1 MPRVFRRQPASI
13 AATLAMSW
21 AVTWAG
27 AALAAGSGASAP
39 SLARPSAQPRDVV
52 VRWLAQNTS
61 IAPAS
66 VVSVGDEYIVAVLS
80 SHPVDPAQP
89 RVLSLE
95 IRAEMT
101 DPDST
106 TASLLRS
113 LSANLDINCRD
124 HTSHFIEVRTFT
136 GPNLTGTEQVTRP
149 VEGWAPNPR
158 GSYFEDI
165 DAAVCTPNGPR
176 PLLAARANSAPL
188 PSRPERVLS
197 APLRPALQPDDPA
210 VVRHAAPARAQLA
223 RAPAPKAPIQHAPI
237 QHAPIQHAPVP
248 RTGSGGAAQIA
259 AAGSEAKAK
268 AALAEL
274 QAAQPAL
281 TNGLST
287 RVERIDRGG
296 VAYYRAL
303 VAGFSP
309 PMTVASF
316 CRRLAASGRACIIR

>member
-1 MPRVFRRQPASI
+1 MPRASRRLPK
-13 AATLAMSW
+13 AAL
-21 AVTWAG
+21 VVAG
-27 AALAAGSGASAP
+27 AAFAVMEAGAAAAAPSDAAPP
-39 SLARPSAQPRDVV
+39 SLARPSAQPREVV
-52 VRWLAQNTS
+52 VNWLAQNTS

-80 SHPVDPAQP
+80 AHPVDPAQP

-106 TASLLRS
+106 TAALLRS
-113 LSANLDINCRD
+113 LSATLDINCTD
-124 HTSHFIEVRTFT
+124 HTSHFIEVRTFAW
-136 GPNLTGTEQVTRP
+136 PNLTGPEQVTRP

-165 DAAVCTPNGPR
+165 DAAVCTPDGPR
-176 PLLAARANSAPL
+176 PRRVARADPRPL
-188 PSRPERVLS
+188 PARPERVLS
-197 APLRPALQPDDPA
+197 APLRPALAPDDPP
-210 VVRHAAPARAQLA
+210 VVRHAAAAHPRP
-223 RAPAPKAPIQHAPI
+223 APAPVPSAPT
-237 QHAPIQHAPVP
+237 P
-248 RTGSGGAAQIA
+248 RAQVLQTGPGGAAQIA
-259 AAGSEAKAK
+259 AAASEAKAE

-274 QAAQPAL
+274 KAVQPAL
-281 TNGLST
+281 TSGLST

-309 PMTVASF
+309 PTTAASF
-316 CRRLAASGRACIIR
+316 CRQLAAAGRACIIR